1 MTVQTRDLRRAR
13 RKRVLIRATLISTDG
28 PQTVRVK
35 DLTSEGAGIRCDVP
49 LTVGTDVILER
60 SDLFVAA
67 RVVWAEGANA
77 GLEFYRPLTFGDE
90 SFMLGETE

>member
-1 MTVQTRDLRRAR
+1 MTVQTRDLRRSK
-13 RKRVLIRATLISTDG
+13 RKRMLIRATLISMEG

-35 DLTSEGAGIRCDVP
+35 DLTSEGAGICCDAP
-49 LTVGTDVILER
+49 LTVGSDVILER

-67 RVVWAEGANA
+67 RVVWVDGASA

-90 SFMLGETE
+90 SFMLGGAE